1 MPTDGKTQTH
11 GFLDQL
17 STEQLLDLIRTDF
30 DSGEEGDDELINR
43 ILEVIERREKE
54 QPTGLLSGA
63 GQAWEDFQTY
73 YNIPDS
79 EDCPPYPMRRP
90 DLPAAEKKPVKRR
103 GHGILLKRLISVAAA
118 LAVSL
123 FSMVAAQAF
132 GFDVFG
138 ALAQWT
144 ESTFHFVSD
153 TRETAGSPESETIR
167 QTIQAVFDDYG
178 VTVPA
183 PAWYPKGTE
192 FDKDIETKEAAG
204 ASIIT
209 CYFTCGDK
217 KCYMEVQQY
226 YYGEIHISNQTFEKD
241 ASDIKEYYSNGRLF
255 YIMSNLSN
263 NCATYSNDRTLVIIE
278 GEFSLEVLKQIVDSI
293 GA

>member
-192 FDKDIETKEAAG
+192 FDKDMETKEASG
-204 ASIIT
+204 AIVIT
-209 CYFTCGDK
+209 CRFTLRDQK
-217 KCYMEVQQY
+217 FYIEIQQY
-226 YYGEIHISNQTFEKD
+226 SKNDSVPTQTFEKD
-241 ASDIKEYYSNGRLF
+241 ASNIEEYYSNGRLF
-255 YIMSNLSN
+255 FLMSNLSESY
-263 NCATYSNDRTLVIIE
+263 AVFSDAKTLVTIE
-278 GEFSLEVLKQIVDSI
+278 GNLSLDTMKQIIDSI

>member
-17 STEQLLDLIRTDF
+17 STEQLLDLIRTYF

-103 GHGILLKRLISVAAA
+103 RRGILLKRLISAAAA

-132 GFDVFG
+132 GLDVFG
-138 ALAQWT
+138 ALAQC
-144 ESTFHFVSD
+144 
-153 TRETAGSPESETIR
+153 PESETIR

-192 FDKDIETKEAAG
+192 FDKGIETKEASG
-204 ASIIT
+204 ATVIT
-209 CYFTCGDK
+209 CGFTQSDQTFFI
-217 KCYMEVQQY
+217 EIQQY
-226 YYGEIHISNQTFEKD
+226 YKNDSVPTQTFEKD
-241 ASDIKEYYSNGRLF
+241 ASNIEEYYSNGRLF
-255 YIMSNLSN
+255 FLMSNLSGSS
-263 NCATYSNDRTLVIIE
+263 AVFSDAKTLVTIE
-278 GEFSLEVLKQIVDSI
+278 GNLSLDTMKQIIDSI

>member
-192 FDKDIETKEAAG
+192 FAKDIEAKEASG
-204 ASIIT
+204 ATVIT
-209 CYFTCGDK
+209 CGFTQSDQTFFI
-217 KCYMEVQQY
+217 EIQQY
-226 YYGEIHISNQTFEKD
+226 YKNDNVPAQTFEKD
-241 ASDIKEYYSNGRLF
+241 VSKIEEYYSNGRLF
-255 YIMSNLSN
+255 FLMSNLSGSS
-263 NCATYSNDRTLVIIE
+263 AVFSDAKTLVTIE
-278 GEFSLEVLKQIVDSI
+278 GNLSLDTMKQIIDSI

>member
-30 DSGEEGDDELINR
+30 DSGEEGD
-43 ILEVIERREKE
+43 ERREKE

-132 GFDVFG
+132 GLDVFG
-138 ALAQWT
+138 ALA
-144 ESTFHFVSD
+144 
-153 TRETAGSPESETIR
+153 
-167 QTIQAVFDDYG
+167 
-178 VTVPA
+178 
-183 PAWYPKGTE
+183 AWYPKGTE
-192 FDKDIETKEAAG
+192 FAKDIETIEAAG
-204 ASIIT
+204 SSTIT
-209 CYFTCGDK
+209 CGFTCGGK
-217 KCYMEVQQY
+217 TCYMEVQQY
-226 YYGEIHISNQTFEKD
+226 YGEIRISNQTFEKD

-255 YIMSNLSN
+255 YIMSNLSRN
-263 NCATYSNDRTLVIIE
+263 RATYSNDRTLITIE
-278 GEFSLEVLKQIVDSI
+278 GNFSLETLKQIIDSI

>member
-192 FDKDIETKEAAG
+192 FDKDMETKEAAG
-204 ASIIT
+204 VSTIT
-209 CYFTCGDK
+209 CRLTCGGK

-226 YYGEIHISNQTFEKD
+226 YGEIRISNQTFEKD

-255 YIMSNLSN
+255 YIMSNLSRN
-263 NCATYSNDRTLVIIE
+263 RATYSNDRTLITIE
-278 GEFSLEVLKQIVDSI
+278 GNFSLETLKQMIDSI

>member
-103 GHGILLKRLISVAAA
+103 RRGILLKRLISAAAA

-132 GFDVFG
+132 GLDVFG

-192 FDKDIETKEAAG
+192 FDKDIEIIETAG
-204 ASIIT
+204 VSIIT
-209 CYFTCGDK
+209 CGFAQSDQTFYI
-217 KCYMEVQQY
+217 EIQQY
-226 YYGEIHISNQTFEKD
+226 YKNDSVPTQTFEKD
-241 ASDIKEYYSNGRLF
+241 ASNIEEYYSNGRLF
-255 YIMSNLSN
+255 FLMSNLSESY
-263 NCATYSNDRTLVIIE
+263 AVFSDAKTLVTIE
-278 GEFSLEVLKQIVDSI
+278 GNLSLDTMKQIIDSI